1 MFVDAQHG
9 FEGGRQEVD
18 ICIIGGGVAGIT
30 AALEFDGK
38 PLSVALLESGEFKYA
53 QATQSLYEGATVG
66 QTYERLDRARSRYW
80 GGSSNCWG
88 GWCRPMDAID
98 FEKRDWVDN
107 SGWPFTKDTLA
118 PYYDRAIQLLG
129 LNPDYEANHWKRDVN
144 RSNINLLPVD
154 EAKLSNQIIQFTP
167 HQRYGHTFRETLKQ
181 SKNVRIF
188 LHSNAVSIRLDES
201 GQSVAEVV
209 VKTIAGRSF
218 AIAARRFIL
227 AAGGIENARLLLSS
241 NDVVSA
247 GVGNQ
252 NDLVGRYFMDH
263 PRIASGTIKLKEPWQ
278 SNRFYDVKFS
288 YRNPLISVNGVSSS
302 ATIIPSRRSQE
313 TEHLLNARLY
323 TESIFY
329 GEDAAGGE
337 AVKNLYQSLV
347 VRRHGTRPS
356 EVLAVLGSPI
366 NATRFTFCYLLR
378 SQKFVHRQRTVTVVE
393 PEPNPN
399 SRVTLIPERDRIGM
413 HRVQVDWRVGSKER
427 RTIGRINELVD
438 SELRRLDLGE
448 LQVDADLAEE
458 AEAWPD
464 RLSWCWHHMGTT
476 RMHDNPRLGV
486 VDRNCQ
492 VHGISNLYIA
502 GSSVFP
508 TCGNDS
514 PTITIIALA
523 LRLAERISGDAR

>member
-1 MFVDAQHG
+1 MFVNARHG

-30 AALEFDGK
+30 AALTFDGK
-38 PLSVALLESGEFKYA
+38 PLSVALLESGGFTYGE
-53 QATQSLYEGATVG
+53 ATQSLYEGDNVG
-66 QTYERLDRARSRYW
+66 QPYERLDRARSRYW

-88 GWCRPMDAID
+88 GWCRPMDAMD

-107 SGWPFTKDTLA
+107 SGWPFRKDTLE

-129 LNPDYEANHWKRDVN
+129 LNPDYEPSHWVRAVGRADTK
-144 RSNINLLPVD
+144 LFPLD

-167 HQRYGHTFRETLKQ
+167 HQRFGQIFRDPLARST
-181 SKNVRIF
+181 NVRVF

-201 GQSVAEVV
+201 GETVSHVV
-209 VKTIAGRSF
+209 VMTTAGRSF

-241 NDVVSA
+241 NDVVTA

-263 PRIASGTIKLKEPWQ
+263 PRIASGTVKLNNNWQ

-288 YRNPLISVNGVSSS
+288 YRNPAIAVNGVSSS
-302 ATIIPSRRSQE
+302 ATIIPSPQSQE
-313 TEHLLNARLY
+313 AGQLLNARLY
-323 TESIFY
+323 TESMFY
-329 GEDAAGGE
+329 GEEAAGGE

-347 VRRHGTRPS
+347 VRRHGVQAH
-356 EVLAVLGSPI
+356 EVFNLLGGLVS
-366 NATRFTFCYLLR
+366 ATCFTFCYLSR
-378 SQKFVHRQRTVTVVE
+378 SQRFVDYQRAVTVVE
-393 PEPNPN
+393 PEPNPD
-399 SRVTLIPERDRIGM
+399 SRVTLVSERDHIGM
-413 HRVQVDWRVGSKER
+413 QRVQLDWRVGSKER
-427 RTIGRINELVD
+427 RTICRINELVD
-438 SELRRLDLGE
+438 AELRRLDLGE
-448 LQVDADLAEE
+448 LQLDTDLAGESDT
-458 AEAWPD
+458 WPD

-476 RMHDNPRLGV
+476 RMHDSPRYGV
-486 VDRNCQ
+486 VDANCQ
-492 VHGISNLYIA
+492 VHGVNNLYIA

-514 PTITIIALA
+514 PTITVIALA
-523 LRLAERISGDAR
+523 LRLAEHIAGAAR